1 MKHIGKHGK
10 YLYPVRQLSIK
21 FRGKCMAGINKQLA
35 KKGKLSQNKAAIKK
49 ALQTPWVVFCEPSLG
64 EPDHVIGYLGQYAKK
79 DFLSP

>member
-1 MKHIGKHGK
+1 
-10 YLYPVRQLSIK
+10 
-21 FRGKCMAGINKQLA
+21 MAGINKQLA

-49 ALQTPWVVFCEPSLG
+49 ALQTPWVVFCEPSLW